1 MKKICI
7 LGLIPFLMWACG
19 DDKSSSPSDSS
30 NDSSKV
36 FSGNFFNGS
45 SGDSNDSE
53 AMSTSYNHGFSVN
66 DSLHRV
72 TIHEENYVGFCSVD
86 RTDSAMTWVSA
97 DPDVRDLIYAYEFI
111 DDALVLYNYNSEG
124 DFVYFSSDLVLL
136 GGKAGSF
143 DGEWEVTPCNY
154 DPTDLFQCLEW
165 EDGSSRVIYTFSGN
179 SVQVKVVE
187 HDFSQ
192 TEMLYSKYT
201 AGVMNT
207 LLDERNRLEVYPYDI
222 TVLSKRCA
230 EEFFDRNDIRILSH
244 DKGTFSFAIKD
255 EVFEM
260 KYSDVRFLDDV
271 VITDR
276 DKYNRSFKIT
286 VSNKSDTC
294 FLDYA
299 YQTMT
304 ESLCNESNLHSVG
317 QFYTTNYTVNGT
329 KQEFFTARSFEK
341 SNEDE
346 FRSCLSKIALKSE
359 IVDAPNMSVGAS
371 GEDSY

>member
-1 MKKICI
+1 
-7 LGLIPFLMWACG
+7 
-19 DDKSSSPSDSS
+19 
-30 NDSSKV
+30 
-36 FSGNFFNGS
+36 
-45 SGDSNDSE
+45 
-53 AMSTSYNHGFSVN
+53 
-66 DSLHRV
+66 
-72 TIHEENYVGFCSVD
+72 
-86 RTDSAMTWVSA
+86 
-97 DPDVRDLIYAYEFI
+97 
-111 DDALVLYNYNSEG
+111 
-124 DFVYFSSDLVLL
+124 
-136 GGKAGSF
+136 
-143 DGEWEVTPCNY
+143 
-154 DPTDLFQCLEW
+154 
-165 EDGSSRVIYTFSGN
+165 
-179 SVQVKVVE
+179 
-187 HDFSQ
+187 
-192 TEMLYSKYT
+192 
-201 AGVMNT
+201 MNK

-222 TVLSKRCA
+222 TVLSKRSA

-244 DKGTFSFAIKD
+244 DKGPFSFAIKE

-294 FLDYA
+294 FFDYA

-304 ESLCNESNLHSVG
+304 ESLCNEKNLHSVG

-359 IVDAPNMSVGAS
+359 IIEAPNDVS
-371 GEDSY
+371 GNLDTF